1 MTVRPRVIMMMI
13 TVVIMSLLVSPRP
26 LWIIKMAG
34 TGTMMEGGIEI
45 EIEIETEGVEDD
57 MMMTMTTSIEE

>member
-1 MTVRPRVIMMMI
+1 MMMI